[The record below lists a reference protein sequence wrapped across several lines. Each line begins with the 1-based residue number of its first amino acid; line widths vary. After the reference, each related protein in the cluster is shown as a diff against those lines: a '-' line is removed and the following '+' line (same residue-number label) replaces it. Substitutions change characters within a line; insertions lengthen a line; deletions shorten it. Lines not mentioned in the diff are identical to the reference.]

1 MNIKIIFYFLGWV
14 LNIEALLMLLPCVIS
29 LIYGDGQLYAFLVV
43 MALCAVIGWLTT
55 HKRPENTVFFAKE
68 GFVAVALIW
77 IVLSFFGA
85 LPFYVSREIPS
96 MIDAMFETI
105 SGFTTTGASILNN
118 VEGLSPSML
127 MWRSFTHWVGGMG
140 VLVFILAI
148 LPLAGGGYA
157 MHIMRAESPGPSVG
171 KLAPKVKDTAKILYV
186 IYLGLTLIEMVF
198 LLLGGMPL
206 FDSLATSFGTA
217 GTGGFGIKN
226 SSIAFYDSYYLQ
238 GVVTVFMILF
248 GVNFNVY
255 YLLLMKRFK
264 DAFSCEEA
272 RTYLAIILGAVA
284 LITLNIRGAFGSL
297 FAAFHHAAFQVGSI
311 ITTTGFSTVDFDT
324 WPQLSKTILV
334 GLMFVGACAGS
345 TGGGMK
351 VSRMLIWLKSV
362 KSELSALI
370 HPRSVKVLKLEHK
383 ALDSGVMRSV
393 NNYFIAYF
401 FIFAG
406 SVFIVSLDNFDF
418 TTTFTA
424 VAATF
429 NNIGPGLAGVG
440 PMCNFSHLSV
450 LSKLVLMFDML
461 AGRLEI
467 FPMLI
472 LFSPSTWRKGW

>member
-14 LNIEALLMLLPCVIS
+14 LNIEGLLMLLPCAVS
-29 LIYGDGQLYAFLVV
+29 LIYGDGQLYAFLIV
-43 MALCAVIGWLTT
+43 MALCALIGWLTT
-55 HKRPENTVFFAKE
+55 HRRPANTVFYAKE

-77 IVLSFFGA
+77 VVLSFFGA
-85 LPFYVSREIPS
+85 LPFRISGQIPS
-96 MIDAMFETI
+96 MTDALFETI

-186 IYLGLTLIEMVF
+186 IYLTMTVIQILL

-226 SSIAFYDSYYLQ
+226 SSIAYYDSYYLQ

-255 YLLLMKRFK
+255 YLLLIRRFK

-272 RTYLAIILGAVA
+272 RTYLIVIFAAVA
-284 LITLNIRGAFGSL
+284 LITYNIRGAFGSL
-297 FAAFHHAAFQVGSI
+297 FESFHHAAFQVASI
-311 ITTTGFSTVDFDT
+311 ITTTGFSTVDFDA
-324 WPQLSKTILV
+324 WPQFSQTILI

-351 VSRMLIWLKSV
+351 VSRILIWLKSV

-370 HPRSVKVLKLEHK
+370 HPRSVKVLKLENK

-401 FIFAG
+401 FIFAA
-406 SVFIVSLDNFDF
+406 SVLIVSLDNFDF

-429 NNIGPGLAGVG
+429 NNIGPGFGAVG
-440 PMCNFSHLSV
+440 PMCNFSQLSV
-450 LSKLVLMFDML
+450 LSKYVLMFDML

-472 LFSPSTWRKGW
+472 LFSPSTWRRGW

>member
-1 MNIKIIFYFLGWV
+1 MNIKIILYFLGWV
-14 LNIEALLMLLPCVIS
+14 LNIEALLMILPCMVS
-29 LIYGDGQLYAFLVV
+29 LIYGDGQFLSFLAV
-43 MALCAVIGWLTT
+43 MVLCGIIGWFTT
-55 HKRPENTVFFAKE
+55 HRRPSNIVFYAKE

-77 IVLSFFGA
+77 VVLSFFGA
-85 LPFYVSREIPS
+85 LPFWISGEIPS
-96 MIDAMFETI
+96 LTDALFETI

-140 VLVFILAI
+140 VLVFILAV
-148 LPLAGGGYA
+148 LPLAGGGYT

-171 KLAPKVKDTAKILYV
+171 KLAPKVKTTAKILYG
-186 IYLGLTLIEMVF
+186 IYLAMTMLQVIL
-198 LLLGGMPL
+198 LLLGGMPF

-255 YLLLMKRFK
+255 YLLLVRQFK

-272 RTYLAIILGAVA
+272 RTYLLIIAAAVA
-284 LITLNIRGAFGSL
+284 AITLNIHHSFGSL
-297 FAAFHHAAFQVGSI
+297 FEAFHHAAFQVASI
-311 ITTTGFSTVDFDT
+311 ITTTGFSTVDFDV
-324 WPQLSKTILV
+324 WPEFSKTILV
-334 GLMFVGACAGS
+334 GLMFIGACAGS

-351 VSRMLIWLKSV
+351 VSRILIWLKSV

-383 ALDSGVMRSV
+383 PLDAGVMRSV

-401 FIFAG
+401 VIFSL
-406 SVFIVSLDNFDF
+406 SVLVVSLDNFDF

-429 NNIGPGLAGVG
+429 NNIGPGLNAVG
-440 PMCNFSHLSV
+440 PACNFSQLSI
-450 LSKLVLMFDML
+450 LSKYILMFDML

-472 LFSPSTWRKGW
+472 LFSPATWRKGW